1 MTTVAVVPVKPLRRG
16 KSRLAPVLSVQARA
30 RINRY
35 LLTHTL
41 EVLRQVPE
49 IERVLVVSR
58 DSAVLA
64 LAREYGAHTLQE
76 RGDLQLND
84 ALQRAMALL
93 RAWAVSAAL
102 VLPADLPLLQ
112 KDDVQALLAA
122 LPPPPAV
129 VIAPNA
135 SGNGTNALVMSPPG
149 LIGFA
154 YGADSFARH
163 LASAQQVNAHVAVVE
178 RPGLQ
183 ADLDYP
189 HDLAMLQDVFPEYA
203 ARDQNLLAA
212 DNPPSL

>member
-16 KSRLAPVLSVQARA
+16 KSRLASVLSVQARA

-41 EVLRQVPE
+41 EVLRQIPE

-84 ALQRAMALL
+84 ALQRAMTLL

-112 KDDVQALLAA
+112 KGDVQALLAA

-163 LASAQQVNAHVAVVE
+163 LASAQQANARVAVVE

-203 ARDQNLLAA
+203 ARGQNLSAA